1 MSAPRLLETMRAD
14 EGRVSL
20 LDRHLARL
28 TDSAGALGYPLDPAA
43 ARALVASRGGEGTQA
58 LRLTLGPGGDL
69 DLSARPL
76 ASAPFETV
84 WVDTEPLWE
93 AGTWRCVYKTTARD
107 HYAARAARA
116 REHGADEAI
125 LTNLSGHVIEGT
137 RTTVWAEID
146 GRLWTPPLA
155 AGGLAGVMRAYLLD
169 TRPEA
174 GERTLTAGDLRVAD
188 ALFLSNALRGWMP
201 VRLVDAPNPG
211 PAPGYIPPPRP
222 DPSLT

>member
-1 MSAPRLLETMRAD
+1 MSAPRLLETMRAVD
-14 EGRVSL
+14 GRVAL

-28 TDSAGALGYPLDPAA
+28 AASARALGYPVDPDA
-43 ARALVASRGGEGTQA
+43 ARALVADRTGEETEA
-58 LRLTLGPGGDL
+58 LRLTLGPDGAL
-69 DLSARPL
+69 DLTARPL
-76 ASAPFETV
+76 ADDPFRTV
-84 WVDTEPLWE
+84 WIDIDPLWE
-93 AGTWRCVYKTTARD
+93 AGTWRCVHKTTARD

-116 REHGADEAI
+116 RRHGADEAI

-155 AGGLAGVMRAYLLD
+155 AGGLAGVMRAHLLE

-174 GERTLTAGDLRVAD
+174 GERTLAPADLRAAD

-201 VRLVDAPNPG
+201 VRLVVSAPRGEG
-211 PAPGYIPPPRP
+211 PPDPPRGY
-222 DPSLT
+222 SR